1 MDSSATPRRVR
12 VWDLPTRAFHWLLVL
27 LVATGTVTGL
37 VAPEWWMGVHMWA
50 GYGVVGL
57 IAFRLVWGVYGSE
70 YSRVA
75 SFAYGPRRVVEYLE
89 GLLLLR
95 PAHHIG
101 HNPVGAVM
109 IFALALLLVALTAT
123 GLVELGGE
131 EKQGPLAGVVSYDI
145 GDAMKEVHGALAD
158 LLLILVGGHVLG
170 VAVHIALTRDNVVK
184 AMITGDKTLPAGTP
198 LPTPRPAQPLR
209 AAAAMAAIVAVAG
222 SALAYLATLPPLGLR
237 ALPENATYTKECG
250 ACHDAYHPSL
260 LPAEAWRAVMADL
273 GDHFGD
279 DASLAEKLRAD
290 IAGWLEANAGETWDS
305 EAANRFRTLDPEQPM
320 RITATPYWRRK
331 HADIPAAQYALKSVR
346 SKANC
351 SACHGDA
358 ATGRFDDQAISP
370 AKK

>member
-1 MDSSATPRRVR
+1 MPFNLITLTNVVIS
-12 VWDLPTRAFHWLLVL
+12 
-27 LVATGTVTGL
+27 GTLTGL
-37 VAPEWWMGVHMWA
+37 VSPEWWMGVHMWA

-101 HNPVGAVM
+101 HNPAGAAM

-123 GLVELGGE
+123 GLVELAGE
-131 EKQGPLAGVVSYDI
+131 EKQGPFAGVVSYEI
-145 GDAMKEVHGALAD
+145 GNAMKEVHGALAD
-158 LLLILVGGHVLG
+158 LLLILVGGHVLAI
-170 VAVHIALTRDNVVK
+170 VAHIALTRDNVIK
-184 AMITGDKTLPAGTP
+184 AMITGDKTLPPGTP
-198 LPTPRPAQPLR
+198 LPSPRPARPGR
-209 AAAAMAAIVAVAG
+209 AAAAMAAIVAVAAA
-222 SALAYLATLPPLGLR
+222 ALAYLATLPPLGLR
-237 ALPENATYTKECG
+237 ALPENAAYAKECG

-260 LPAEAWRAVMADL
+260 LPAAAWRAVMADL

-279 DASLAEKLRAD
+279 DASLAEPLRAD
-290 IAGWLEANAGETWDS
+290 IAGWLAANAGETWDS
-305 EAANRFRTLDPEQPM
+305 EAANRFRSLDPEQPM

-331 HADIPAAQYALKSVR
+331 HGEIPAAQFTLKSVR

-358 ATGRFDDQAISP
+358 ATGRFDDQAISTEG
-370 AKK
+370 